1 MSKLNLNKKLKGQDL
16 ISDIIGKPDLNN
28 NDKDIKQIKT
38 YLLIPFKNHP
48 FKLYEGNKLNDMV
61 ESIKEYGILSP
72 VIAREIENR
81 EELELLSGHNRVN
94 AAKIIG
100 LETVPTIIKNVDDDT
115 AQIIVAEAN
124 FMQRQ
129 DFLPSE
135 RAKAYKMQL
144 DALKR
149 QGKKKDIEFC
159 SNGTYVETSRE
170 EVAKNNDTSASQ
182 IRRYIRLT
190 YLTDNL
196 LDMVDKNILGFRP
209 GIEIS
214 YLSSESQKII
224 ESLIKN
230 QNTKISLKQA
240 ETLKIKEGEI
250 GQLSLDV
257 ILEVLS
263 DKNKNTKNK
272 KIAIPLIKIKK
283 YFDEDICED
292 EIVDKIIKLLET
304 SKI

>member
-1 MSKLNLNKKLKGQDL
+1 MSKLNLNRKLKGQDL
-16 ISDIIGKPDLNN
+16 ISDIIGKPNLNN
-28 NDKDIKQIKT
+28 SDKDIKQVKT

-144 DALKR
+144 DALNR
-149 QGKKKDIEFC
+149 QGKKREIDIC
-159 SNGTYVETSRE
+159 SNGTYVDTSRE

-182 IRRYIRLT
+182 IRRYIRLN
-190 YLTDNL
+190 YLTDELLNL
-196 LDMVDKNILGFRP
+196 VDENILGVRP
-209 GIEIS
+209 AVEIS

-224 ESLIKN
+224 ESLMKN
-230 QNTKISLKQA
+230 QNIKISLKQA
-240 ETLKIKEGEI
+240 EFLKIKEGEI
-250 GQLSLDV
+250 GQLSLDA

-263 DKNKNTKNK
+263 DKNKKNNNK
-272 KIAIPLIKIKK
+272 KIAIPLTKIRK

-292 EIVDKIIKLLET
+292 EIVNKIIELLET
-304 SKI
+304 NK

>member
-28 NDKDIKQIKT
+28 NDKDIKQVKT

-72 VIAREIENR
+72 VIAREIENK

-144 DALKR
+144 DALNR
-149 QGKKKDIEFC
+149 QGKKRDIDKC

-182 IRRYIRLT
+182 IRRYIRLN
-190 YLTDNL
+190 YLTEEL
-196 LDMVDKNILGFRP
+196 LNMVDENILGFRP
-209 GIEIS
+209 AVEIS
-214 YLSSESQKII
+214 YLSSESQKTI

-230 QNTKISLKQA
+230 QNIKISLKQA

-250 GQLSLDV
+250 GRLSLDI

-263 DKNKNTKNK
+263 DKNKSNK
-272 KIAIPLIKIKK
+272 KIAIPLAKIKK
-283 YFDEDICED
+283 YFDKDIDED
-292 EIVDKIIKLLET
+292 EIINKIIELLET
-304 SKI
+304 SNY

>member
-1 MSKLNLNKKLKGQDL
+1 MNKLNLNKKLKGQDL

-28 NDKDIKQIKT
+28 NDKDIKQVKT

-48 FKLYEGNKLNDMV
+48 FKLYEGDKLNDMV
-61 ESIKEYGILSP
+61 ESIREYGILSP
-72 VIAREIENR
+72 VIAREIENK

-149 QGKKKDIEFC
+149 QGKKKDIDIC
-159 SNGTYVETSRE
+159 SIGTYVETSRE

-182 IRRYIRLT
+182 IRRYIRLN
-190 YLTDNL
+190 YLTDEL

-209 GIEIS
+209 SIEIS
-214 YLSSESQKII
+214 YLSSESQKTI
-224 ESLIKN
+224 ESLIRN
-230 QNTKISLKQA
+230 QNIKISLKQA

-250 GQLSLDV
+250 GQLSLNV

-263 DKNKNTKNK
+263 DKNKSNK
-272 KIAIPLIKIKK
+272 KIAIPLAKIKK
-283 YFDEDICED
+283 YFDKDTCED
-292 EIVDKIIKLLET
+292 EIINKIIELLET
-304 SKI
+304 SNYQ

>member
-1 MSKLNLNKKLKGQDL
+1 MSKLNLSRKLKGQDL

-72 VIAREIENR
+72 VIAREIENK

-100 LETVPTIIKNVDDDT
+100 LETIPTIIKSVDDDT

-129 DFLPSE
+129 DFFPSE
-135 RAKAYKMQL
+135 KAKAYKMQL
-144 DALKR
+144 DALNR
-149 QGKKKDIEFC
+149 QGKKRNLDIC
-159 SNGTYVETSRE
+159 SNGTYVETSRD
-170 EVAKNNDTSASQ
+170 EVAKNNNTSASQ
-182 IRRYIRLT
+182 IRRYIRLN
-190 YLTDNL
+190 YLTDEL

-209 GIEIS
+209 AVEIS

-224 ESLIKN
+224 ESLMKN
-230 QNTKISLKQA
+230 QNIKISLKQA
-240 ETLKIKEGEI
+240 ETLKIKEVEI
-250 GQLSLDV
+250 GRLNLDI

-263 DKNKNTKNK
+263 NKNKKNSK
-272 KIAIPLIKIKK
+272 KIAIPLTKIKK
-283 YFDEDICED
+283 YFDENLCED
-292 EIVDKIIKLLET
+292 EIINKIIQLLET
-304 SKI
+304 SNY

>member
-28 NDKDIKQIKT
+28 NEKDIKQVKT

-129 DFLPSE
+129 EFLPSE

-144 DALKR
+144 DALNR
-149 QGKKKDIEFC
+149 QGKKRNIDIC
-159 SNGTYVETSRE
+159 SNGTYVDTSRE

-182 IRRYIRLT
+182 IRRYIRLN
-190 YLTDNL
+190 YLTDEL

-209 GIEIS
+209 AVEIS
-214 YLSSESQKII
+214 YLSSESKKII
-224 ESLIKN
+224 ESLVKN

-250 GQLSLDV
+250 GQLSLDA

-263 DKNKNTKNK
+263 DKNKKNNNK
-272 KIAIPLIKIKK
+272 KIAIPLTKIKK

-292 EIVDKIIKLLET
+292 EIINKIIELLET
-304 SKI
+304 NKI

>member
-16 ISDIIGKPDLNN
+16 IGDIIGKPQLNN
-28 NDKDIKQIKT
+28 NEKDIKQVKT

-48 FKLYEGNKLNDMV
+48 FKLYEGDKLNDMV

-72 VIAREIENR
+72 VIAREIENQD
-81 EELELLSGHNRVN
+81 ELELLSGHNRVN

-149 QGKKKDIEFC
+149 QVKKRETDIC
-159 SNGTYVETSRE
+159 SNGTEADTSRE
-170 EVAKNNDTSASQ
+170 EVAINNCTSAAQ

-209 GIEIS
+209 AVEIS

-224 ESLIKN
+224 EALIKN
-230 QNTKISLKQA
+230 QNIKISLKQA
-240 ETLKIKEGEI
+240 ENLKIKEREGI
-250 GQLSLDV
+250 KLSIDT
-257 ILEVLS
+257 ILEMLS
-263 DKNKNTKNK
+263 EKKSNKKNK
-272 KIAIPLIKIKK
+272 IEIPLSKIRK
-283 YFDEDICED
+283 YFEEDICEG
-292 EIVDKIIKLLET
+292 EIIDRIIVLLDKRKD
-304 SKI
+304 S

>member
-1 MSKLNLNKKLKGQDL
+1 MSKLNLSKKLKGQDL
-16 ISDIIGKPDLNN
+16 ISDIIGKPDFSN
-28 NDKDIKQIKT
+28 NDTNIKQVKT

-48 FKLYEGNKLNDMV
+48 FKLYEGSKLNDMV

-72 VIAREIENR
+72 VIAREIEDK

-100 LETVPTIIKNVDDDT
+100 LETIPTIIKNVDDDT

-149 QGKKKDIEFC
+149 QGKKRNIDIC
-159 SNGTYVETSRE
+159 SNGTYVDTSRE

-182 IRRYIRLT
+182 IRRYIRLN
-190 YLTDNL
+190 YLTDEL
-196 LDMVDKNILGFRP
+196 LCMVDKNILGFRP
-209 GIEIS
+209 AIEIS
-214 YLSSESQKII
+214 YLSLESQKII
-224 ESLIKN
+224 ESLIRN
-230 QNTKISLKQA
+230 QNIKINLKQA
-240 ETLKIKEGEI
+240 ENLKLTEENLGE
-250 GQLSLDV
+250 L
-257 ILEVLS
+257 
-263 DKNKNTKNK
+263 N
-272 KIAIPLIKIKK
+272 
-283 YFDEDICED
+283 F
-292 EIVDKIIKLLET
+292 DKILK
-304 SKI
+304 

>member
-1 MSKLNLNKKLKGQDL
+1 MSKLNLNKKLKGQEL
-16 ISDIIGKPDLNN
+16 ISDIIGKPNLNKD
-28 NDKDIKQIKT
+28 DKDIKQVKT

-129 DFLPSE
+129 DFLTSE

-144 DALKR
+144 DALNR
-149 QGKKKDIEFC
+149 QGKKRNIDIC
-159 SNGTYVETSRE
+159 SNGTYVNTSRE

-182 IRRYIRLT
+182 IRRYIRLN
-190 YLTDNL
+190 YLTDEL
-196 LDMVDKNILGFRP
+196 LDMVDKNLLGFRP
-209 GIEIS
+209 AVEIS

-240 ETLKIKEGEI
+240 ETLKIKEGEL
-250 GQLSLDV
+250 GQLSLDA

-263 DKNKNTKNK
+263 DKNKNDKNK
-272 KIAIPLIKIKK
+272 KIAIPIAKIKK

-292 EIVDKIIKLLET
+292 EIVNKIIELLEIN
-304 SKI
+304 KI